1 MPLSTRPAPSLS
13 RRSFLAALGAT
24 TLLGAAGCATTGAPK
39 GATTIRF
46 FNTKPESVSYIREV
60 VATFNASQSDVFVIH
75 DMASDLQASFLRNT
89 PPDIGL
95 LNFNYE
101 TVPYIKSGA
110 LSDLSDVPEVQRLRP
125 DILALAEQYASYP
138 GRLSVIPW
146 SAAAEGVIY
155 NMDLFEQHGV
165 QVPTSW
171 DELIEVCETLKAAG
185 VTPFYGTFKD
195 GWTVQQGLYDY
206 AIGGSI
212 DVGGFFAQLKAQGA
226 DIGPDSPVSFQK
238 DFTGPMTQGLE
249 LLKYFNGDAAGQGY
263 GDGNT
268 AFAKGEGAMY
278 LQGPWALGDI
288 AKVSPDLRVGTFPL
302 PMGTAEDR
310 RVRTNL
316 DLGLWI
322 PEASRNKEAARV
334 FLSYLMQQDVIDA
347 FNAKFGN
354 FGTTTDA
361 APTTDPR
368 IVGAYD
374 FYKEGKFYFGPS
386 VMVPRTI
393 PMDGY
398 SQSLVLGADP
408 KTTFATID
416 ADYARIAFRTS

>member
-1 MPLSTRPAPSLS
+1 MPQPTRPARSLT
-13 RRSFLAALGAT
+13 RRGFISALGAAP
-24 TLLGAAGCATTGAPK
+24 LLGAAACSGSDAPA

-46 FNTKPESVSYIREV
+46 FNTKPESVEYIREL
-60 VATFNASQSDVFVIH
+60 VAAFNASQSDVFVVH

-101 TVPYIKSGA
+101 TVPYIVSGA
-110 LSDLSDVPEVQRLRP
+110 LSDLSDVPGASRVRE
-125 DILALAEQYASYP
+125 DILDLAKQYPTYP

-155 NMDLFEQHGV
+155 NKGLFDQHGV
-165 QVPTSW
+165 DVPTTW
-171 DELIEVCETLKAAG
+171 DELLEVCTTLKAAG

-195 GWTVQQGLYDY
+195 SWTVMQGLYDY
-206 AIGGSI
+206 SIGGSI
-212 DVGGFFAQLKAQGA
+212 DVGDFLTRLRAQGA
-226 DIGPDSPVSFQK
+226 DVGPTSEVSFQK
-238 DFTGPMTQGLE
+238 DFTGPLEQGLQLIE
-249 LLKYFNGDAAGQGY
+249 FFNADAAGQGY

-278 LQGPWALGDI
+278 LQGPWALADI
-288 AKVSPDLRVGTFPL
+288 STAAPDLEVGTFPL
-302 PMGTAEDR
+302 PMGSAAER
-310 RVRTNL
+310 RVRVNL

-322 PEASRNKEAARV
+322 PETSSNKEAARV
-334 FLSYLMQQDVIDA
+334 FLDHLMDQQLMDD

-354 FGTTTDA
+354 FGTTTDS

-368 IVGAYD
+368 IMGAYD
-374 FYKEGKFYFGPS
+374 FYREGKFYFGPS

-398 SQSLVLGADP
+398 AQSMVLGADP
-408 KTTFATID
+408 AETFAKVD
-416 ADYARIAFRTS
+416 ADWARIAYRTR